1 MTFII
6 ALIIVILVG
15 WLAKYV
21 IALLT
26 APVGFL
32 LIFAVG
38 IDEEH
43 PVGFRRPHLF
53 IPMTIIAN
61 LYNSYVMTAWAAFC
75 VYFTMLYI
83 QNNDIS
89 HAWIYY
95 ILGFMACGGTL
106 SQMARN
112 EDPNAFATNLA
123 IIVAPISFIIFAIW
137 PVGIY
142 YLHWWWLGL
151 LS

>member
-61 LYNSYVMTAWAAFC
+61 LYNSYVMTAWAAFVC
-75 VYFTMLYI
+75 TLLCFTFKI
-83 QNNDIS
+83 T
-89 HAWIYY
+89 
-95 ILGFMACGGTL
+95 ILVTHGFITSWALWLVGGRYHKWHVMRTL
-106 SQMARN
+106 THLL
-112 EDPNAFATNLA
+112 P
-123 IIVAPISFIIFAIW
+123 IW
-137 PVGIY
+137 P
-142 YLHWWWLGL
+142 LLSRLSLLLFLLFGL
-151 LS
+151 LASTTYIGGG